1 MPWILYLIGAL
12 WIAFG
17 CCAVLYTDETR
28 TTLSKW
34 IEKSPPMLLAA
45 GPAAI
50 GLLLLITGSASNH
63 AWFVRL
69 IGLLA
74 IGKGVFIYLNPN
86 NKWGEISEAFLKT
99 VTSQTYRFIG
109 IIFIILG
116 TALFSW
122 IR

>member
-1 MPWILYLIGAL
+1 MA
-12 WIAFG
+12 
-17 CCAVLYTDETR
+17 D
-28 TTLSKW
+28 
-34 IEKSPPMLLAA
+34 
-45 GPAAI
+45 
-50 GLLLLITGSASNH
+50 